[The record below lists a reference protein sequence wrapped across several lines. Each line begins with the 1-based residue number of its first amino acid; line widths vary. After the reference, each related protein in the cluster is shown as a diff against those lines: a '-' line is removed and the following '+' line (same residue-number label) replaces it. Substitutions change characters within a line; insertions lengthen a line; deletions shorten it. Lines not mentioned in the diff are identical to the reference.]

1 MHGNARQGV
10 FVTGGSSGIGQAIVR
25 HFLRKGYAVGV
36 YSRHASRMTGDA
48 LGGTGSRDQLML
60 FTGDVRDRER
70 LAGAISAFV
79 EQVPTLVGVVACAG
93 INYRQA
99 AETYPEPWFS
109 DILDINVKGSFHLA
123 QAAFPYFRQQQR
135 GAVVF
140 IASLMGHVAAKNT
153 VAYAASKGA
162 VIQLTKVLA
171 VEWAEWNVRVN
182 AITPG
187 YLETPL
193 TAGALAQ
200 ESFRQRVLARTPIH
214 RLVET
219 DEVAELCYYLVAH
232 APAAIT
238 GAVIPVDGGF
248 LAGDASLVAA
258 DT

>member
-1 MHGNARQGV
+1 MHDNARQGV
-10 FVTGGSSGIGQAIVR
+10 FVTGGSSGIGLAIVR
-25 HFLRKGYAVGV
+25 HFLAKGYAVGV
-36 YSRHASRMTGDA
+36 YSRHASRMPGDGLEA
-48 LGGTGSRDQLML
+48 SSRDRLIP
-60 FTGDVRDRER
+60 FAGDVRDREQ
-70 LAGAISAFV
+70 LARALRAFA
-79 EQVPTLVGVVACAG
+79 ERVPTLAAVVACAG
-93 INYRQA
+93 VNHRRA
-99 AETYPEPWFS
+99 AATYPESWFS

-123 QAAFPYFRQQQR
+123 QAAFPYFRQQQG

-140 IASLMGHVAAKNT
+140 MASLMGHVATKNA

-193 TAGALAQ
+193 TAAALAQ

-219 DEVAELCYYLVAH
+219 DEVAELCYYLVVQ
-232 APAAIT
+232 APTAIT

-248 LAGDASLVAA
+248 LAGDASLVAT